1 MLDRRLFLAA
11 SASAAALM
19 PRLAFAAPQSVGD
32 PAEAAKLDAVLDRI
46 FKEQLKESPQGM
58 TGLGLDTG
66 EGAWA
71 RSHLDDV
78 SQAQVDRGIV
88 LQKKWM
94 ADLMSVDRSKLAGM
108 AAVSGLVNGVDS
120 GTSFQVLA
128 GLGGFLTACGVS
140 FLVGVAFLLWMGLTP
155 GEAGDNRYGSPP
167 RAQPVFP
174 HTASEPPSEPP
185 AT

>member
-1 MLDRRLFLAA
+1 MDFRALLLSSAGRVNREDFWISFLVLAGVDLLVLLVPLVGWLVVLASTYCWVCLYIKRLHDMGKPAWLITLPYGVWLIPVVAA
-11 SASAAALM
+11 VVM
-19 PRLAFAAPQSVGD
+19 G
-32 PAEAAKLDAVLDRI
+32 
-46 FKEQLKESPQGM
+46 
-58 TGLGLDTG
+58 
-66 EGAWA
+66 
-71 RSHLDDV
+71 
-78 SQAQVDRGIV
+78 
-88 LQKKWM
+88 
-94 ADLMSVDRSKLAGM
+94 GM

-120 GTSFQVLA
+120 GTSFSVLA